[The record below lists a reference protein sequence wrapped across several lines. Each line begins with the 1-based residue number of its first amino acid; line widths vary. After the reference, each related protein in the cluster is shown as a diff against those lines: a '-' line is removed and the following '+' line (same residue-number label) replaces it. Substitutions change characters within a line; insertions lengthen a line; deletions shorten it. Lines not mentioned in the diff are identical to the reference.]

1 MAIMIIAENS
11 GEYSPKIFDKYLD
24 PSFNPMIIVITL
36 KTKVKMVV
44 RIMLIPE
51 ILAPI
56 PKARL
61 LMLKDNAKVIA
72 SLISMFPEPFMSAV
86 LLRSTISS

>member
-1 MAIMIIAENS
+1 
-11 GEYSPKIFDKYLD
+11 
-24 PSFNPMIIVITL
+24 MIIVMTL

-61 LMLKDNAKVIA
+61 FMLKDNAKMIA
-72 SLISMFPEPFMSAV
+72 SLISMFPEPSMSAV
-86 LLRSTISS
+86 C

>member
-24 PSFNPMIIVITL
+24 PSFNPILIVMML
-36 KTKVKMVV
+36 KTKVKIVV
-44 RIMLIPE
+44 RNMLIPE

-86 LLRSTISS
+86 LLSSTISS

>member
-11 GEYSPKIFDKYLD
+11 GEYSPKIFDKYLA
-24 PSFNPMIIVITL
+24 PSFNPMIIVMML
-36 KTKVKMVV
+36 KTKVKIVV
-44 RIMLIPE
+44 RNMLMPE

-72 SLISMFPEPFMSAV
+72 HLFQCFQSHLCRQFY
-86 LLRSTISS
+86 

>member
-1 MAIMIIAENS
+1 
-11 GEYSPKIFDKYLD
+11 
-24 PSFNPMIIVITL
+24 
-36 KTKVKMVV
+36 
-44 RIMLIPE
+44 MLIPE

-86 LLRSTISS
+86 LLSSTISS

>member
-11 GEYSPKIFDKYLD
+11 GEYSPKIFDKYFD
-24 PSFNPMIIVITL
+24 PSFNPILIVMML
-36 KTKVKMVV
+36 KTKVKIVV
-44 RIMLIPE
+44 RNMLIPE

-61 LMLKDNAKVIA
+61 FMLNDNAKVIA
-72 SLISMFPEPFMSAV
+72 SLISMFPEPSMSAV
-86 LLRSTISS
+86 LLNSIIWS